1 MDSMNQKRMEE
12 AEDVDV
18 NAGIH
23 GNWNMENAK
32 SMLHQ
37 FIQMRRIKTDYKYS
51 AQGSSFVAEMSFYV
65 KVSFFLPSYRK
76 SKITGSDQVGSVK
89 KLWIPAFFCKF
100 KKWQK

>member
-65 KVSFFLPSYRK
+65 KVSFSS
-76 SKITGSDQVGSVK
+76 SKLSP
-89 KLWIPAFFCKF
+89 KLLVRIRPVP
-100 KKWQK
+100 

>member
-65 KVSFFLPSYRK
+65 KVSFSSSKLSPKLLVRIRSVPLKIMDPKFFWKFIK
-76 SKITGSDQVGSVK
+76 S
-89 KLWIPAFFCKF
+89 
-100 KKWQK
+100 QK